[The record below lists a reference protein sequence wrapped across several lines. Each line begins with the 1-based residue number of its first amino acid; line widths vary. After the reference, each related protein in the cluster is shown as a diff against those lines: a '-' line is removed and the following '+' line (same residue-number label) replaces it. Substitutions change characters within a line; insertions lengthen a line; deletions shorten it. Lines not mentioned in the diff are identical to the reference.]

1 MERNEED
8 LARRALN
15 QKNYVKRNP
24 LQAKLTEMR
33 KEQKI
38 REKRLEEPDFDAEVR
53 KKAAEKKARQRQRIK
68 SGMRDN
74 ELNPELQRNIK
85 VEPEVENEENIEPD
99 DNAGI
104 FFPEYIE
111 ADENDVFQTQRR
123 IKRKSGSQ
131 EENPK
136 LPKAATRLETTPSP
150 NRQKDKGEQLRRKNR
165 EEKNREIDDLR
176 NKFEE
181 SGKLIQEKNN
191 KIQELE
197 ADLEKLINKNRVLET
212 TVEESDETLL
222 LLYKYMPTDGKR
234 HMRDAFHVASPEMKR
249 GTVSRLRR
257 TTGLNFS
264 NPPQNHEQEKSETKI
279 IIEEFAHENTIEVPD
294 TKQIKK
300 GIRYRT
306 ASKLCL
312 FECFD
317 SQSPNMCTYQTF
329 CKYWPQKYIKPKPS
343 DLGTCMC
350 IVCQNMELK
359 THALKSHIGAHH
371 SLDTII
377 ENART
382 GDFEAENK
390 FKADLENIVEEG
402 TKTVVGY
409 LRWEKV
415 KQTETNKNTGRAKS
429 DKMMKMSRT
438 ESADILAESL
448 MEEYETYKF
457 HLEKHSTIY
466 REVKSEK
473 LEAGDSEHLAVIHM
487 DWAEQHKIS
496 EIKEVQSAYF
506 NGRFYYE
513 IHTLYIYTKEDS
525 HGAASLSDVSD
536 HKAEAIHAAIKHEI
550 IKLKEK
556 GKTKIVVVSDS
567 PTSQY
572 RNAKNVYLMKRLAT
586 ELGICIRLLFTESGH
601 GKSPC
606 DGVGGNI
613 KKQVEEVLLRNYG
626 ENNLK

>member
-74 ELNPELQRNIK
+74 ELNPELERNIK

-104 FFPEYIE
+104 FFPENIE
-111 ADENDVFQTQRR
+111 ADEND
-123 IKRKSGSQ
+123 
-131 EENPK
+131 
-136 LPKAATRLETTPSP
+136 ATRLETTPSP
-150 NRQKDKGEQLRRKNR
+150 FRQKDKGEQLRRKNR

-181 SGKLIQEKNN
+181 SGNLIQEKNN

-197 ADLEKLINKNRVLET
+197 SDMEKLINKNRVLET

-234 HMRDAFHVASPEMKR
+234 HMRDAFHVASPEMKT

-264 NPPQNHEQEKSETKI
+264 NPPQNQEQEKSETKI

-377 ENART
+377 ENARN

-415 KQTETNKNTGRAKS
+415 KQTETNKKYW
-429 DKMMKMSRT
+429 KC
-438 ESADILAESL
+438 
-448 MEEYETYKF
+448 
-457 HLEKHSTIY
+457 
-466 REVKSEK
+466 
-473 LEAGDSEHLAVIHM
+473 
-487 DWAEQHKIS
+487 KI
-496 EIKEVQSAYF
+496 
-506 NGRFYYE
+506 R
-513 IHTLYIYTKEDS
+513 
-525 HGAASLSDVSD
+525 
-536 HKAEAIHAAIKHEI
+536 
-550 IKLKEK
+550 
-556 GKTKIVVVSDS
+556 
-567 PTSQY
+567 
-572 RNAKNVYLMKRLAT
+572 
-586 ELGICIRLLFTESGH
+586 
-601 GKSPC
+601 
-606 DGVGGNI
+606 
-613 KKQVEEVLLRNYG
+613 
-626 ENNLK
+626 